1 MNIIALLMAL
11 MLFVS
16 GTRLTHFNRFPFPCI
31 PGIKN
36 IPVCTS
42 GPDEPPTPLGCC
54 IPSKLPRDSDESESR
69 FETVSA
75 ARPSEDDSE

>member
-31 PGIKN
+31 PGPKN
-36 IPVCTS
+36 IPECTNE
-42 GPDEPPTPLGCC
+42 PDEPPTPPGCC
-54 IPSKLPRDSDESESR
+54 IPSKLPSDSDESESR
-69 FETVSA
+69 FKMAKVKKA
-75 ARPSEDDSE
+75 SEE